1 MKVNSL
7 ITQAYDFLL
16 IGIKITQVAS
26 DNITVDSYRR
36 HIILIIIIHV
46 YVKPL

>member
-7 ITQAYDFLL
+7 ITQAYDFPL
-16 IGIKITQVAS
+16 IGIKTTQVAS
-26 DNITVDSYRR
+26 DNITVDSYRG
-36 HIILIIIIHV
+36 HIILIMIVHG

>member
-16 IGIKITQVAS
+16 IGMAS
-26 DNITVDSYRR
+26 DNITVDSNRG
-36 HIILIIIIHV
+36 HIILIIIVHV